1 MTYAS
6 QFAYDQA
13 TEPELSDY
21 QDSFQF
27 AVFAQ
32 YVTLELLN
40 DSDWQN
46 LSSEILMIDL
56 DCLGGGYQ
64 MALEWVC
71 ERVTERQY
79 LEWVNDY

>member
-1 MTYAS
+1 MYNN
-6 QFAYDQA
+6 QFDYDNA
-13 TEPELSDY
+13 TEPDLSDY

-40 DSDWQN
+40 GRDWQN

-56 DCLGGGYQ
+56 HCLGGGYKT
-64 MALEWVC
+64 AVKWVS
-71 ERVTERQY
+71 ERLTERQY
-79 LEWVNDY
+79 LEWLNDH

>member
-1 MTYAS
+1 MTYAN
-6 QFAYDQA
+6 QHDYDNA

-21 QDSFQF
+21 RDSTDF
-27 AVFAQ
+27 AEFAQ

-40 DSDWQN
+40 GRDWQN

-56 DCLGGGYQ
+56 HCLGGGYK

-71 ERVTERQY
+71 SRVTEDQFKEW
-79 LEWVNDY
+79 LEC